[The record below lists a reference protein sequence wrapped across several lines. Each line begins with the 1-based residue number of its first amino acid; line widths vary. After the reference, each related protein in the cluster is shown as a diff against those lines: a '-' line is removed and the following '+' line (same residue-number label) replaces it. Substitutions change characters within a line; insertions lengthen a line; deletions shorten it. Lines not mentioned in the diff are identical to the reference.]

1 MLFRRARVGAVL
13 IAALATGCVSAPRPL
28 DVAGMVKAKG
38 PLIARQDLEVR
49 VLSEP
54 RDVQLRL
61 ALARLAD
68 DAKRPAQALAELEA
82 VIRIGGPL
90 GTRWHAEDKATFAR
104 LLAARGRA
112 RLARGAATAL
122 DDLARARDLGAAID
136 AHELERAKAAVAI
149 TQLRHVDAK
158 ERAKGLA
165 GLAALAG
172 SPIADPS
179 WIGAKAQP
187 VPRDRGELGV
197 WLWQRGARR
206 AAYEALHDWFS
217 TTGAK
222 GGPIHDAYL
231 RALAW
236 WTPIDLPSP
245 PAGDLVGAE
254 RCRFAG
260 APRCAPQD
268 VLDDPA
274 ATAALLGAP
283 AAAPSSE
290 ADAGAW
296 LALTLAPALR
306 GDAGWGEAVARRL
319 DLATT
324 KSAAI
329 APYARAAAARL
340 AGKRDAG
347 LGDAALGEL
356 RPNQRLVVAAGRV
369 LDGESPAHVRAA
381 LGALEGSPEGV
392 ALLRIL
398 APAAPAPFTDPL
410 AAALGGY
417 LHVRHLDGVPVA
429 ALLAAYRTN
438 PGRAD
443 TLAADAVAEA
453 VDAAP
458 VQAALGAMFDALGDP
473 GRARAAF
480 QAAVDASPEPGFVAG
495 LAEAMARANDP
506 DAAMIQAT
514 TAAAASGDP
523 AVVWVGLARALE
535 SIGTYVHALEAAR
548 AAIDLAGP
556 EMIGPALDVAIA
568 ASRALRRDAQVAALI
583 ERRRIVAAP
592 VRIDRGVDDPTDA
605 TAAVAAAP
613 KLPAVVAIARMW
625 IASRWNPRDVAIRA
639 ALLAAIAPDDPRRTT
654 LVTELV
660 ALAGDRDPEVGRAA
674 VAVMRE

>member
-1 MLFRRARVGAVL
+1 MVVRLVFAGGL
-13 IAALATGCVSAPRPL
+13 LAGCVSAPRPL
-28 DVAGMVKAKG
+28 DIEGMVKAKG
-38 PLIARQDLEVR
+38 PLVARQDLEVR
-49 VLSEP
+49 VLSSP

-61 ALARLAD
+61 GLARLA
-68 DAKRPAQALAELEA
+68 AGANRPAQALAELEA

-90 GTRWHAEDKATFAR
+90 GTRWHDEDRATFAR
-104 LLAARGRA
+104 LLAARGRV

-122 DDLARARDLGAAID
+122 EDLTRAREFGAAVEGR
-136 AHELERAKAAVAI
+136 ELERAKAAVALA
-149 TQLRHVDAK
+149 QLRHVDAK
-158 ERAKGLA
+158 ERTRGRQ

-187 VPRDRGELGV
+187 VPRDRGEFGV
-197 WLWQRGARR
+197 WLWERGAKR
-206 AAYEALHDWFS
+206 AAYEALREWFA

-236 WTPIDLPSP
+236 WTPIDLPPPSP
-245 PAGDLVGAE
+245 PDLVGAE

-260 APRCAPQD
+260 APRCAPPD

-274 ATAALLGAP
+274 AAAALLTSP
-283 AAAPSSE
+283 VAAWSSDV
-290 ADAGAW
+290 DAGAW
-296 LALTLAPALR
+296 LALTLGAALR
-306 GDAGWGEAVARRL
+306 GEAGWGEAAARRI
-319 DLATT
+319 DLAGT
-324 KSAAI
+324 KPGAI
-329 APYARAAAARL
+329 APYARGVAARL

-347 LGDAALGEL
+347 VGDAALGEL
-356 RPNQRLVVAAGRV
+356 RPSQRLVVAAGRV
-369 LDGESPAHVRAA
+369 LDGESPARVRAA
-381 LGALEGSPEGV
+381 LGALEGSPDGI
-392 ALLRIL
+392 ALMRII
-398 APAAPAPFTDPL
+398 APAAPAPFEDPHV
-410 AAALGGY
+410 AALGAY
-417 LHVRHLDGVPVA
+417 LHVRHLDGLPLA

-453 VDAAP
+453 TDAAP
-458 VQAALGAMFDALGDP
+458 IQAALGALFDVLGDP
-473 GRARAAF
+473 ARSRAAY
-480 QAAVDASPEPGFVAG
+480 QAAVDGSPEPAFIAG
-495 LAEAMARANDP
+495 LAVAMARANDP
-506 DAAMIQAT
+506 DAAMVQAT

-523 AVVWVGLARALE
+523 AVVWVALARALDD
-535 SIGTYVHALEAAR
+535 IGKHVHALEAAR
-548 AAIDLAGP
+548 SAIDLAGP

-583 ERRRIVAAP
+583 ERRHVVAAP
-592 VRIDRGVDDPTDA
+592 VRIDRGIDDPTDA

-625 IASRWNPRDVAIRA
+625 IASRWNPRDVPIRA
-639 ALLAAIAPDDPRRTT
+639 ALLAAIAADDPRRTT

-674 VAVMRE
+674 ILSLGEARR